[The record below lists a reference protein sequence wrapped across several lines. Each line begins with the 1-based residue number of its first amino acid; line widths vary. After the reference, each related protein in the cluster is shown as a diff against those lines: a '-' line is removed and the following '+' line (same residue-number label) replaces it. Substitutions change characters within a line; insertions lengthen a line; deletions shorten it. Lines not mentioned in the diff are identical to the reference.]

1 MSPPIPFSAQC
12 MRAAVAGVL
21 LVALSGCEQKP
32 ASSGPIVRADLQSSP
47 VSRPLEWRTEEPAT
61 QSSAVA
67 PLVAQAPAP
76 PEEAPAVSP
85 PPQPPAPD
93 GGPRVPTSPPAAG
106 KPTVARPV
114 NDAELTGR
122 VKTAVLAQPL
132 SALMFNVNVSN
143 GVVTLSGTADSADTR
158 DKAGRAAA
166 DVEGVRSVNNRIN
179 VLSGS

>member
-1 MSPPIPFSAQC
+1 MSSPIPFPAQC
-12 MRAAVAGVL
+12 MRAAVASVL
-21 LVALSGCEQKP
+21 LVVLSGCEQKP

-47 VSRPLEWRTEEPAT
+47 VSRPLERRTEEPAT

-67 PLVAQAPAP
+67 PLVAQAPTP
-76 PEEAPAVSP
+76 SEAPAVSP

-93 GGPRVPTSPPAAG
+93 AGARVPTSPPAAG

-114 NDAELTGR
+114 NDTELAGR

-158 DKAGRAAA
+158 EKAGRAAA

>member
-1 MSPPIPFSAQC
+1 MSHTIPFPVQC
-12 MRAAVAGVL
+12 TTAALAGVL

-47 VSRPLEWRTEEPAT
+47 VSRPLERRTEAPAS

-67 PLVAQAPAP
+67 SVVAQAPAP
-76 PEEAPAVSP
+76 PEAPALSP

-93 GGPRVPTSPPAAG
+93 ARARVPTAPPAAG

-114 NDAELTGR
+114 NDAELVGR
-122 VKTAVLAQPL
+122 VKAAVLAQPL

-158 DKAGRAAA
+158 EKAGRAAA
-166 DVEGVRSVNNRIN
+166 DVDGVRSVNNRIN

>member
-1 MSPPIPFSAQC
+1 MSPPIPFPGTC
-12 MRAAVAGVL
+12 TTAAVCGVL
-21 LVALSGCEQKP
+21 FVTLSACEQRP

-47 VSRPLEWRTEEPAT
+47 VPKPLERRTEEPAT
-61 QSSAVA
+61 QSSAEA
-67 PLVAQAPAP
+67 PLVAQAQTLS
-76 PEEAPAVSP
+76 EAPAVSP
-85 PPQPPAPD
+85 PAPD
-93 GGPRVPTSPPAAG
+93 ARPRVPPTPPAAG

-114 NDAELTGR
+114 NDTELAGR
-122 VKTAVLAQPL
+122 VKAAVLAQPL